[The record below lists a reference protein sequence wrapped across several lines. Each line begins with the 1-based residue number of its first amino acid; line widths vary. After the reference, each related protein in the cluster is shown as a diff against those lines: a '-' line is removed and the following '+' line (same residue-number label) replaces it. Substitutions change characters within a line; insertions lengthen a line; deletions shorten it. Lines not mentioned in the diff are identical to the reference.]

1 MVTLSSGNILKLV
14 SSHKDG
20 DTLNLDKSLGEKK
33 SSNVEEVEIKT
44 GELQMHADTHCI
56 II

>member
-44 GELQMHADTHCI
+44 GELQMHADTHRI